1 MAPSKE
7 NGKNNEAAASIIG
20 VVTPMSRL
28 LLNLPGQTPRMLG
41 PEPVSWR
48 IGRSAQNEVVIE
60 DPSLSRHH
68 ARLEFQNGK
77 ALIEDL
83 GSLNGTMINGE
94 RIQGVRA
101 LKPGDQLV
109 LGTVLLT
116 LGEEPTST
124 TMMSSVHIEKAPKEE
139 LSSGTMV
146 FRAAELRSG
155 SYGTVQPENQA
166 KRWLDALAMVS
177 DLTLEL
183 VQDVATEIL
192 LDHLMERLFLFFE
205 PDRSVVMLKDSA
217 GDLVPVVVRTNEFLQ
232 GKAIKLSQTL
242 VDAAMERREALL
254 VNNAFDDP
262 MTSAAASI
270 VRSGMATIMVT
281 PLEHEG
287 QVIGLIYMDA
297 KAYREPFTE
306 DDLRLVTALAHIAA
320 AKIRTA
326 RLVEEVQ
333 KKKAMDQELA
343 MARQIQQKLLPEK
356 DPIVSGWEL
365 YGSNE
370 ASRQV
375 SGDLYGYWTR
385 PDGKMYVAIADVSG
399 KGMGPGLMMAAFT
412 AYMNAWAETMLPPSE
427 LATRISGALGLHT
440 AKNRFITAIFLLLDP
455 ASDTIQFTNAGHN
468 PGLLLRANGKDEELG
483 SHGMPLAMLVG
494 TPYGQDERTLAVG
507 DVLALYTDGIT
518 EAQNPAGID
527 FEMVGIQNAVA
538 THRGKPLPLVGE
550 EIHRALDRHTRG
562 APLADDRTLVL
573 VRRR

>member
-1 MAPSKE
+1 M
-7 NGKNNEAAASIIG
+7 IR
-20 VVTPMSRL
+20 VVTPMSL
-28 LLNLPGQTPRMLG
+28 LFLHIPGQAPRMLG
-41 PEPVSWR
+41 PGPLSWR
-48 IGRSAQNEVVIE
+48 IGRSAQNDIVIE
-60 DPSLSRHH
+60 DASLSRHH
-68 ARLEFQNGK
+68 ARLEIQDGK

-83 GSLNGTMINGE
+83 GSLNGTMVNGE
-94 RIQGVRA
+94 RVKGVHPLRA
-101 LKPGDQLV
+101 GDHLV
-109 LGTVLLT
+109 LGTVMLT
-116 LGEEPTST
+116 LGEEPTNV
-124 TMMSSVHIEKAPKEE
+124 TMMSAVQIDKGAVDQ

-155 SYGTVQPENQA
+155 SYGTVHPENQA

-192 LDHLMERLFLFFE
+192 LDHLMERLFQFFE
-205 PDRSVVMLKDSA
+205 PDRSVVMLKDLA
-217 GDLVPVVVRTNEFLQ
+217 GELQPVVVRTNEFLQ
-232 GKAIKLSQTL
+232 GKPIKLSQTL

-262 MTSAAASI
+262 RTSAAASI

-356 DPIVSGWEL
+356 DPIIVGWEL

-375 SGDLYGYWTR
+375 SGDLYGYWPR
-385 PDGKMYVAIADVSG
+385 PDGKIYVAIADVSG

-412 AYMNAWAETMLPPSE
+412 AYMYAWAEIMLPPSE
-427 LATRISGALGLHT
+427 LASRISSALGLHT
-440 AKNRFITAIFLLLDP
+440 AKNRFITAFFLLLDP
-455 ASDTIQFTNAGHN
+455 ATGTVQFTNAGHN
-468 PGLLLRANGKDEELG
+468 PGLLLRADGSELELG
-483 SHGMPLAMLVG
+483 SHGMPLAMLAG
-494 TPYGQDERTLAVG
+494 TPYGQDEQTLAVG
-507 DVLALYTDGIT
+507 DMLALYTDGIT

-527 FEMVGIQNAVA
+527 FDMVGIRNAVTA
-538 THRGKPLPLVGE
+538 HKGKPLPIVGD
-550 EIHRALDRHTRG
+550 EIHHSLDRHTRG

>member
-1 MAPSKE
+1 
-7 NGKNNEAAASIIG
+7 
-20 VVTPMSRL
+20 
-28 LLNLPGQTPRMLG
+28 MLG
-41 PEPVSWR
+41 PEPLCWR
-48 IGRSAQNEVVIE
+48 IGRSAQNEIVIE

-94 RIQGVRA
+94 RIQGVHA
-101 LKPGDQLV
+101 LKAGDQLV

-155 SYGTVQPENQA
+155 SYGTLQAESQA

-262 MTSAAASI
+262 RTSAAASI

-356 DPIVSGWEL
+356 DPVVSGWEL

-412 AYMNAWAETMLPPSE
+412 AYMNAWAEIMLPPSE

-538 THRGKPLPLVGE
+538 THRSKPLPLVGE

>member
-1 MAPSKE
+1 
-7 NGKNNEAAASIIG
+7 
-20 VVTPMSRL
+20 MSRL
-28 LLNLPGQTPRMLG
+28 LLRIPGQTPRMLG
-41 PEPVSWR
+41 PEALSWR
-48 IGRSAQNEVVIE
+48 IGRSAQNDVVIE

-68 ARLEFQNGK
+68 ARLEFRDGK
-77 ALIEDL
+77 ALVEDL
-83 GSLNGTMINGE
+83 GSLNGTMVNGL
-94 RIQGVRA
+94 RIQGVHP
-101 LKPGDQLV
+101 LKSGDSLV
-109 LGTVLLT
+109 LGTVALS
-116 LGEEPTST
+116 LGDEPTGT
-124 TMMSSVHIEKAPKEE
+124 AMMSAVQIEKVAKEE
-139 LSSGTMV
+139 YSSGTMV
-146 FRAAELRSG
+146 FRASELRSG
-155 SYGTVQPENQA
+155 SFGTVPAENQA
-166 KRWLDALAMVS
+166 RRWLNALNMVS

-183 VQDVATEIL
+183 VQDVATDIL
-192 LDHLMERLFLFFE
+192 LDHLMERLFQFFE
-205 PDRSVVMLKDSA
+205 PDRSVVLLKDA
-217 GDLVPVVVRTNEFLQ
+217 DGELQPIVVRTNEFLQ

-242 VDAAMERREALL
+242 VDAVMERHEALL

-262 MTSAAASI
+262 RTSGAMSI

-297 KAYREPFTE
+297 KAYREPFTP

-326 RLVEEVQ
+326 RLLEEVQ

-356 DPIVSGWEL
+356 DPIVVGWEL

-375 SGDLYGYWTR
+375 SGDLFGYWPR

-412 AYMNAWAETMLPPSE
+412 AYMNAWAEIMLEPAE

-440 AKNRFITAIFLLLDP
+440 AKNRFITAIFVLVDP
-455 ASDTIQFTNAGHN
+455 ATGTIHFTNAGHN
-468 PGLLLRANGKDEELG
+468 PGLLLRADGREEELG
-483 SHGMPLAMLVG
+483 SHGLPLAMLAG
-494 TPYGQDERTLAVG
+494 TPYGQDQRTLEVG

-527 FEMVGIQNAVA
+527 FDIVGIRNAVVA
-538 THRGKPLPLVGE
+538 HKGKPLPIVGE
-550 EIHRALDRHTRG
+550 QLHHSLDKHTRG